1 MIYNYKVLN
10 IYDTGEVENTLNIVV
25 IDFLEPLI
33 LFLCDELFSIRCKKT
48 LSHLIES

>member
-10 IYDTGEVENTLNIVV
+10 INDTGEVENTLNIVV

-33 LFLCDELFSIRCKKT
+33 LFLRDE
-48 LSHLIES
+48 